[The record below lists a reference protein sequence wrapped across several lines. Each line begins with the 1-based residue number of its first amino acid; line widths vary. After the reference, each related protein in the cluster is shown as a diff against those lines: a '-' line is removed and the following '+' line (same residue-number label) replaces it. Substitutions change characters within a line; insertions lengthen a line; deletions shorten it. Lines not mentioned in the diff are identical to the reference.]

1 MSTTREPYDPI
12 KQMRRL
18 MTCPLL
24 GLTYGAITDALARDL
39 KRLYID
45 NVEWEDRGWGEAEIS
60 YATWSQDQG
69 RLQLDGAP
77 CALCWELDYSQY
89 NITSA
94 PTLLLYLDD
103 EDESEYTLPEP
114 LEAELDAILAK
125 HCDDAQREADSELRH
140 DQRWGYESISRPYYY
155 GV

>member
-1 MSTTREPYDPI
+1 MSTPLIERE
-12 KQMRRL
+12 QMRLTARL
-18 MTCPLL
+18 FCCPVL

-77 CALCWELDYSQY
+77 CPLCWELDYSRY
-89 NITSA
+89 NIMSA

-155 GV
+155 GA